1 MIRCTYPSLWW
12 FGAVAALLL
21 LPLSVQADGIEPEP
35 YVEAEV
41 EPEPEVEASVENEA
55 ESVAT
60 SDAPNFGSMLFD
72 CTVLRPLGFAT
83 ALVGGAFFLPAALLT
98 SPGGMESVEDAY
110 EVFVAS
116 PVEHTFKRPLGE
128 F

>member
-1 MIRCTYPSLWW
+1 MIRCTYSSLWW

-21 LPLSVQADGIEPEP
+21 LPLSVQADGIEPET
-35 YVEAEV
+35 YVEK
-41 EPEPEVEASVENEA
+41 EA

-60 SDAPNFGSMLFD
+60 SDAPNFGSKLFD
-72 CTVLRPLGFAT
+72 CMVLRPLGFAKT
-83 ALVGGAFFLPAALLT
+83 LVGGAFFLPAALLA
-98 SPGGMESVEDAY
+98 SPSGAEGVENAY
-110 EVFVAS
+110 EIFVAS